1 MNVAAAASHRILG
14 GIAWGAFGVLALAT
28 LTVLMG
34 GSAAH
39 ADEEPETPLG
49 TLTSLVGATVEETAS
64 LATPLATDVLDP
76 AVQTVVETVVAPV
89 VAPVVQ
95 QTVPQVVESAAET
108 VQSAPIIGDAAQ
120 PVLDSV
126 TPVVTETVAA
136 VSSPVTDVLQ
146 SDPVATITEP
156 VLQTVSAVAG
166 GEVGE
171 LLTDLGVTATVR
183 DVAGAVDATAGVI
196 GGTVE
201 ATVPPVLGSLNPPAA
216 PETPD
221 APDLPDASEGPD
233 APDAAHV
240 PGVLASADGADV
252 PADAANTSS
261 TPVETSVSFG
271 SPISSRLFEQLGA
284 AASDPGFTQQPAGAT
299 PQPNDGPQPPPAS
312 MPSPASPTSTAG
324 SGSGF
329 HSDAARLDDSAPGPL
344 RGWTHTNGAHD
355 DALPSSPVADADV
368 SPD

>member
-76 AVQTVVETVVAPV
+76 AVQTVVETV
-89 VAPVVQ
+89 
-95 QTVPQVVESAAET
+95 
-108 VQSAPIIGDAAQ
+108 QSAPIIGDAAQ
-120 PVLDSV
+120 PVLDSL

-146 SDPVATITEP
+146 SDPVSAITEP
-156 VLQTVSAVAG
+156 VLQTVSAVAD

-216 PETPD
+216 SETPD
-221 APDLPDASEGPD
+221 APSTPDASEGPD

-240 PGVLASADGADV
+240 PGVHASADGADV

-261 TPVETSVSFG
+261 TPVEASVSFG
-271 SPISSRLFEQLGA
+271 SPISSRLFEQRGT

-329 HSDAARLDDSAPGPL
+329 HSDGARLDDSAPGPL